1 MECFSN
7 CALSIIVVYVPTCG
21 CVLDN
26 VMFEECDQEVT
37 KLQWHEMADT
47 VGDWQWEVGLQA

>member
-1 MECFSN
+1 
-7 CALSIIVVYVPTCG
+7 VYVPTCG

>member
-1 MECFSN
+1 MD
-7 CALSIIVVYVPTCG
+7 VPTCG

-26 VMFEECDQEVT
+26 VMFEGCDQEVT
-37 KLQWHEMADT
+37 KLQWHKMADT

>member
-1 MECFSN
+1 MKCFSN
-7 CALSIIVVYVPTCG
+7 CKLSIVVVDVPTCG

-26 VMFEECDQEVT
+26 VMFEGCDQEVT
-37 KLQWHEMADT
+37 KLQWHKMADT